1 MPNHVDAY
9 INLGDIYSS
18 RKEFASALASYNTAL
33 AIDPTNSYASRKAK
47 QAEAK
52 LLDK

>member
-9 INLGDIYSS
+9 INLGDIYAGRNES
-18 RKEFASALASYNTAL
+18 ASALASYNTAL

-47 QAEAK
+47 LAEEK
-52 LLDK
+52 LLEK